1 MEGEQRETGA
11 GEDSGGGG
19 GGGGD
24 GVLRKPTPSRPHPT
38 SMPARADGGVGPSP
52 AAFKP
57 LQSPM
62 SAMVSGFLVD
72 HQQDGEVENRS
83 FSHLLAGA
91 MGSPSPSGDNS
102 VEGSGEEKAVV
113 PTESPAAAAAGR
125 GASSHG
131 VENHRGGEGEGVNRG
146 SPGASGG
153 SFAERLAA
161 RGAANNKAT
170 TTGGSGGPPR
180 PPISGRLKSIPPSR
194 LPIPRQSPYVT
205 IPPGFSP
212 NTLLDSSPVLLS
224 TSQVGTLLPS
234 NFVWKVFYSCLLLIY
249 TYIYICI

>member
-1 MEGEQRETGA
+1 MMEGEQREAGA
-11 GEDSGGGG
+11 GGEDSG

-38 SMPARADGGVGPSP
+38 SMPARPDGGGGPS

-113 PTESPAAAAAGR
+113 STESAAAAGG
-125 GASSHG
+125 GASNHG

-180 PPISGRLKSIPPSR
+180 PPIPGRLKSIPPSR

-205 IPPGFSP
+205 IPPGLSP
-212 NTLLDSSPVLLS
+212 TTLFDSPTVLLS
-224 TSQVGTLLPS
+224 TSQVGTLLIS
-234 NFVWKVFYSCLLLIY
+234 NFVCEGVLFLLPTDL
-249 TYIYICI
+249 YICNYMHMTN